1 MDRKTCIQEG
11 KAYLG
16 IEFGSTRIKG
26 VLIDKDGEVLA
37 IGTHDWEN
45 RLENGVWTYS
55 MEDITEGLHDTY
67 RSLAAAV
74 QKEYGVPLKKLGAIG
89 ISAMMHGYLAFNEKD
104 ELLVPFRTWRNNI
117 TGPAAAELTELFDFN
132 IPERW
137 TIAHLYQAI
146 LNGEPHVDSIRFVTT
161 LAGFVHWKLTGE
173 KVLGVGDAS
182 GVFPID
188 SVTKQYD
195 AGMMEKFEQKIA
207 DRKFSWTAKEV
218 LPKVLCAGDVAGV
231 LTAAG
236 AAFLDPT
243 GTLEAGVPF
252 CPPEGDAGTGMTA
265 TNSVGVRTGNVSA
278 GTSAFAM
285 VVLEK
290 PLAKLYR
297 EIDMVTTPDG
307 LPCAM
312 AHANNCTSDI
322 NAWVSLFKEV
332 LETFGA
338 KVGTGDLYTKLFKK
352 SLEGRADGAGLIP
365 YGYYSGEFL
374 TGFSEGRPLFAR
386 TTDCEFNLAN
396 FMRSVV
402 YSSMGALK
410 VGMDILAEE
419 GVAVDR
425 MVGHGGLFKT
435 EGVAEQYLADAIHAP
450 VTVLDTAGEGGAWG
464 IAVLAAFMA
473 VREEKETLPEFLNA
487 KIFPGMQGH
496 TAEPKAEQSEGF
508 EKFMELYR
516 AALPVERAAVES
528 MK

>member
-1 MDRKTCIQEG
+1 MDRKTLIQEG

-26 VLIDKDGEVLA
+26 VLVDGAGDVLA

-55 MEDITEGLHDTY
+55 LEDVTEGLQDTY
-67 RSLAAAV
+67 RSLAEAV
-74 QKEYGVPLKKLGAIG
+74 QKEYGVTLRKFGAIG
-89 ISAMMHGYLAFNEKD
+89 ISGMMHGYLAFDEKD

-117 TGPAAAELTELFDFN
+117 TGPAATELTELFDFN

-137 TIAHLYQAI
+137 SIAHLYQAI
-146 LNGEPHVDSIRFVTT
+146 LNGEPHVDSVRYITT
-161 LAGFVHWKLTGE
+161 LSGYVHWKLTGE
-173 KVLGVGDAS
+173 KVLGIGDAS
-182 GVFPID
+182 GMFPID
-188 SVTKQYD
+188 SDAKQFD
-195 AGMMEKFEQKIA
+195 AGMIEKLEQKLA
-207 DRKFSWTAKEV
+207 DRNFSWKVSEV
-218 LPKVLCAGDVAGV
+218 MPKVLCAGDAAGV
-231 LTAAG
+231 LTAEG
-236 AAFLDPT
+236 AAFLDPS
-243 GTLEAGVPF
+243 GNLEPGIPF

-290 PLAKLYR
+290 PLAEMHR

-322 NAWVSLFKEV
+322 NAWVSLFKDV

-365 YGYYSGEFL
+365 YGYYSGEFV

-386 TTDCEFNLAN
+386 TTDCEFTLAN
-396 FMRSVV
+396 FMRSVI
-402 YSSMGALK
+402 YSSMGAMK
-410 VGMDILAEE
+410 VGLDILFQE

-473 VREEKETLPEFLNA
+473 EKAENETLPQFLDG
-487 KIFPGMQGH
+487 KIFPGMKGH

-516 AALPVERAAVES
+516 AALPVERAAVDS
-528 MK
+528 I

>member
-1 MDRKTCIQEG
+1 MNAKETIEAGRAI
-11 KAYLG
+11 LG
-16 IEFGSTRIKG
+16 IEFGSTRIKA
-26 VLIDKDGEVLA
+26 VLVDEANVPIAQGSHE
-37 IGTHDWEN
+37 WEN
-45 RLENGVWTYS
+45 QLVNGLWTYT
-55 MEDITEGLHDTY
+55 TESIWFGLQSCYADL
-67 RSLAAAV
+67 RANV
-74 QKEYGVPLKKLGAIG
+74 LKKYEVEIEHLAAIG

-146 LNGEPHVDSIRFVTT
+146 LNKEPHVDSIRFVTT

-188 SVTKQYD
+188 SETKQYD
-195 AGMMEKFEQKIA
+195 AAMMDKFEQKIA

-218 LPKVLCAGDVAGV
+218 LPKVLCAGDAAGT

-338 KVGTGDLYTKLFKK
+338 KVGTGDLYTKLFQK

-473 VREEKETLPEFLNA
+473 VKGENETLPQFLDE
-487 KIFPGMQGH
+487 KIFPGMKGH
-496 TAEPKAEQSEGF
+496 TAAPKADQSEGF

-528 MK
+528 I